1 MMNMFFALATFF
13 YYCQQKIV
21 NFSRLQKTKLMWKQV
36 TQHFKANTVQF
47 FFKKTPWTSA
57 INKNFSV
64 FSIFFQVSSC
74 EQTVHYLA
82 PRTPTY

>member
-1 MMNMFFALATFF
+1 MMNIFFALATFF

-21 NFSRLQKTKLMWKQV
+21 NLSHLQNTKLMWKQV

-47 FFKKTPWTSA
+47 FSQKTPWTSA